1 MSSSAYMG
9 ISRNRPRLPQFLC
22 QDDRVNSA
30 PYLRGILLFNKADF
44 FAAHEVL
51 EDVWREAPEP
61 QRKFLQGL
69 IQTAVAFH
77 HYSRNN
83 QIGARS
89 LLKRALHN
97 LEKYPDE
104 FGGLKLLPF
113 RVSIADWLEC
123 LDKEAT
129 VPPLPTLTSCH

>member
-1 MSSSAYMG
+1 M
-9 ISRNRPRLPQFLC
+9 
-22 QDDRVNSA
+22 NSA
-30 PYLRGILLFNKADF
+30 PYLHGISLFNEADF

-61 QRKFLQGL
+61 RRKFLQGL

-77 HYSRNN
+77 HYSRKNHV
-83 QIGARS
+83 GARS
-89 LLKRALHN
+89 LLRRALQN

-104 FGGLKLLPF
+104 FGGLKLQPL

-123 LDKEAT
+123 LDKETT
-129 VPPLPTLTSCH
+129 VPPLPTLTFCE